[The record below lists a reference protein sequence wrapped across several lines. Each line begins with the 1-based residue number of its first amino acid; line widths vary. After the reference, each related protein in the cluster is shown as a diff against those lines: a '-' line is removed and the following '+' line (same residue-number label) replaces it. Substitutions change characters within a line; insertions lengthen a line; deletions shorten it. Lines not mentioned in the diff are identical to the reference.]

1 MESEQADGEIM
12 REKHEMAGR
21 LGGGIAID
29 DFGSGYSS
37 ESTLL
42 YMQPQYVKIDIS
54 IVRNIDD
61 DEDKQSLVA
70 NFMSYTKARG
80 IKVIGEGVETRA
92 EMETLTALGVE
103 YLQGIT

>member
-1 MESEQADGEIM
+1 MVRSCE
-12 REKHEMAGR
+12 RKHEMAGR
-21 LGGGIAID
+21 LGA
-29 DFGSGYSS
+29 GSRLMILVRD
-37 ESTLL
+37 TVQNPHCL

-80 IKVIGEGVETRA
+80 IKSHR
-92 EMETLTALGVE
+92 
-103 YLQGIT
+103 

>member
-21 LGGGIAID
+21 LGAGIAID

-42 YMQPQYVKIDIS
+42 YICSRSM
-54 IVRNIDD
+54 
-61 DEDKQSLVA
+61 
-70 NFMSYTKARG
+70 
-80 IKVIGEGVETRA
+80 
-92 EMETLTALGVE
+92 
-103 YLQGIT
+103 

>member
-1 MESEQADGEIM
+1 
-12 REKHEMAGR
+12 
-21 LGGGIAID
+21 
-29 DFGSGYSS
+29 
-37 ESTLL
+37 
-42 YMQPQYVKIDIS
+42 MQPQYVKIDIS